1 MKTFGITTALLVS
14 FFVLACSEK
23 KEELLPKQQDTTT
36 ISTNNNQ
43 VGQATEQEPD
53 INSAPDEAKPMINDI
68 IECLKTAVDN
78 SKSHDEGMTA
88 LRICEK
94 VIRDKYKDKLTGNEK
109 FEGYFEEYG
118 QMLYNKEKIR
128 LKQKFN
134 K

>member
-1 MKTFGITTALLVS
+1 MKTIGISTALLVI

-23 KEELLPKQQDTTT
+23 KEEQLPKQQDTTVQAT
-36 ISTNNNQ
+36 DNNQ
-43 VGQATEQEPD
+43 AGQATQQEPD
-53 INSAPDEAKPMINDI
+53 INSAPEEAKPMINDI

-78 SKSHDEGMTA
+78 AKSNDEGMTA

-109 FEGYFEEYG
+109 FERYFEEYG